1 MIKNPL
7 MTHMKQ
13 HGALSM
19 IFRSSGAASAKNG
32 FVPMHQP
39 VSRATILRPGES
51 VLPHLTIKQSPSA
64 QNVSLSE
71 YGPDASVELKPSVT
85 SATSPG
91 TAVSQQDEPIQRL
104 PEKTQASPPT
114 QPLPTTS
121 SSTEQ
126 RLAVIM
132 RRHRE
137 KAAIDQG
144 EVIPGLSS
152 EPAAANI
159 GSPTVLSP
167 NAGQLEITAVPEK
180 SVSQPDQVANS
191 AITSQPIVLPSSTA
205 QEGPIQRFPE
215 LPTNPSI
222 PATEAASLANQT
234 PALTNSGSD
243 VVGSVTNSAEI
254 QIGEA
259 SSPETLH
266 RFASNLIP
274 TSLQDLKPAANPVT
288 EIFEQFNDQL
298 PAAEPLT
305 NLPLQPVAQSLQTL
319 ISNAA
324 PLVAQIEAGVAQETR
339 PLQEAWAVQTLDP
352 ETAVANLANNL
363 QSFLPFSAPEIA
375 QIQDVL
381 QAIPTGQP
389 TDSAVAL
396 MRPRLPRPS
405 ALPSALP
412 LTHLPLPKVPENLTD
427 TLDRGLPDSLTPP
440 KLPPALSPLPQFP
453 GLLEQGM
460 QDASTVVP
468 STAEDVA
475 STLSK
480 AVPTEIGELPSDLW
494 GLIGHQPP
502 EWSKDSPITAVQN
515 MVSGAATQLQNTV
528 DNVSLSGLPQV
539 PPPPPLPDDATSTPP
554 QPKTDFSVR
563 RLYQELQA
571 QLTVEW
577 ERIRGR
583 YE

>member
-1 MIKNPL
+1 
-7 MTHMKQ
+7 MKQ

-19 IFRSSGAASAKNG
+19 IFGSSEAASAKNG
-32 FVPMHQP
+32 FVPMQQP
-39 VSRATILRPGES
+39 VSRAVILRPGES
-51 VLPHLTIKQSPSA
+51 VLPHLIIDQPPSA
-64 QNVSLSE
+64 QNE
-71 YGPDASVELKPSVT
+71 PQYAYRPDASVELKPSVT
-85 SATSPG
+85 SATSIG
-91 TAVSQQDEPIQRL
+91 TAVAQQGEPIQRL
-104 PEKTQASPPT
+104 PEKTQAPPPA
-114 QPLPTTS
+114 QPQPTTS
-121 SSTEQ
+121 SPIDQ

-144 EVIPGLSS
+144 EVIPGLFS
-152 EPAAANI
+152 EPAAANS
-159 GSPTVLSP
+159 GAPTVLSP
-167 NAGQLEITAVPEK
+167 NAGQLEITANPDK
-180 SVSQPDQVANS
+180 PSTQPDRVANS
-191 AITSQPIVLPSSTA
+191 AITSPPIVLPSSTA
-205 QEGPIQRFPE
+205 QGGPIQRFPE

-222 PATEAASLANQT
+222 PATAAASLANQT
-234 PALTNSGSD
+234 PALTNSASD
-243 VVGSVTNSAEI
+243 VVDSVTNSAEI

-266 RFASNLIP
+266 RFTSNLIP
-274 TSLQDLKPAANPVT
+274 TSVQELKLATNPVT
-288 EIFEQFNDQL
+288 EIFEQFSDQL

-305 NLPLQPVAQSLQTL
+305 NLPLQLVQPVAQSLQTPT
-319 ISNAA
+319 SNMA
-324 PLVAQIEAGVAQETR
+324 PLATLEEGVAQQAK

-352 ETAVANLANNL
+352 ETAVTNLANNV
-363 QSFLPFSAPEIA
+363 QSFLPSSAPELA

-405 ALPSALP
+405 ALPSALQLP
-412 LTHLPLPKVPENLTD
+412 HLPLPEVPSHLTD
-427 TLDRGLPDSLTPP
+427 TLGQAMPDLLTLPE
-440 KLPPALSPLPQFP
+440 LPLALSPLPQFP

-460 QDASTVVP
+460 EDASTVVQ
-468 STAEDVA
+468 STAQDVA
-475 STLSK
+475 STVSK

-494 GLIGHQPP
+494 GLIGQQPP
-502 EWSKDSPITAVQN
+502 EWSQDSPVTAVRN

-528 DNVSLSGLPQV
+528 DNVSLPGLPQV
-539 PPPPPLPDDATSTPP
+539 PGIPPLPDGATTAPP

-571 QLTVEW
+571 QLSVEW